1 MSWRSAL
8 PKSPKNMASAAL
20 VDSNV
25 FIALTR
31 RDEDLPRWLGSRYED
46 IYTCGMVRLEVLR
59 GIKDP
64 RQRDDMAGFFNVLC
78 HVQTDNKLW
87 DQATELGWEMDRGG
101 RIIPA
106 QDILIAA
113 CALRAGVPVLTA
125 DKHFQD
131 IPGLMVLP
139 FPIS

>member
-1 MSWRSAL
+1 MS
-8 PKSPKNMASAAL
+8 SAAL

-31 RDEDLPRWLGSRYED
+31 HRVDLSRWLGGRFED

-59 GIKDP
+59 GMKNP
-64 RQRDDMAGFFNVLC
+64 RERDAMAAFFDVLC
-78 HVQTDNKLW
+78 HVLTDNKLW
-87 DQATELGWEMDRGG
+87 EQATELGWKLDRLG
-101 RIIPA
+101 RTIPA

-125 DKHFQD
+125 DKHFEN
-131 IPGLMVLP
+131 IPGLMVIP
-139 FPIS
+139 FLNP

>member
-1 MSWRSAL
+1 MV
-8 PKSPKNMASAAL
+8 SAAL

-31 RDEDLPRWLGSRYED
+31 RDEDLPRWLGSRFDD

-59 GIKDP
+59 GIRDP
-64 RQRDDMAGFFNVLC
+64 RLRDDMAGFFDVFC

-87 DQATELGWEMDRGG
+87 EQAIELGWELDRRG

-113 CALRAGVPVLTA
+113 CALREGVPVFTA
-125 DKHFQD
+125 DKHFEN
-131 IPGLMVLP
+131 IPGLTVIP
-139 FPIS
+139 FPNP

>member
-1 MSWRSAL
+1 MSWRSA
-8 PKSPKNMASAAL
+8 SPKFPRNMASAAL

-31 RDEDLPRWLGSRYED
+31 RDEDVAQWLGGQLDD

-64 RQRDDMAGFFNVLC
+64 RQRDEMAGFFKVLC

-87 DQATELGWEMDRGG
+87 EQATELGWKLDRLG
-101 RIIPA
+101 RTIPA

-113 CALRAGVPVLTA
+113 CALRAGVPVLTS
-125 DKHFQD
+125 DKHFEN
-131 IPGLMVLP
+131 IPGLMVIL
-139 FPIS
+139 FPAT

>member
-1 MSWRSAL
+1 
-8 PKSPKNMASAAL
+8 MASAAL

-31 RDEDLPRWLGSRYED
+31 RREDSSRWLGSRFED

-59 GIKDP
+59 GMKSP
-64 RQRDDMAGFFNVLC
+64 RERDAMAGFFNVLC

-87 DQATELGWEMDRGG
+87 DHATELGWEMDRRG
-101 RIIPA
+101 RTIPA

-131 IPGLMVLP
+131 IPGLMVIP
-139 FPIS
+139 FLNR

>member
-1 MSWRSAL
+1 
-8 PKSPKNMASAAL
+8 MASAAL

-31 RDEDLPRWLGSRYED
+31 RDEDVAQWLGGQLDD

-59 GIKDP
+59 GIKKQ
-64 RQRDDMAGFFNVLC
+64 RQRDDMAAFFNVLC
-78 HVQTDNKLW
+78 NVQTDNNLW
-87 DQATELGWEMDRGG
+87 EEAAELGWKLDRLG
-101 RIIPA
+101 RTIPA

-131 IPGLMVLP
+131 IPDLMVIP
-139 FPIS
+139 FPGG

>member
-1 MSWRSAL
+1 
-8 PKSPKNMASAAL
+8 MAGAAL

-25 FIALTR
+25 FITLTR
-31 RDEDLPRWLGSRYED
+31 HREDSSRWLGERFED

-59 GIKDP
+59 GMKN
-64 RQRDDMAGFFNVLC
+64 RRERDAMAAFFNVLC

-87 DQATELGWEMDRGG
+87 EQAAELGWVMARLG
-101 RIIPA
+101 RTVPA

-125 DKHFQD
+125 DKHFED
-131 IPGLMVLP
+131 IPGLMVIP
-139 FPIS
+139 FSAA

>member
-1 MSWRSAL
+1 MSWRSGL
-8 PKSPKNMASAAL
+8 RKFPRNMASAAL

-31 RDEDLPRWLGSRYED
+31 HRVDASRWLGSRFED

-59 GIKDP
+59 GMKNL
-64 RQRDDMAGFFNVLC
+64 RERDAMAGFFNVLC

-87 DQATELGWEMDRGG
+87 EQATELAWKLDRLG
-101 RIIPA
+101 RTIPA

-113 CALRAGVPVLTA
+113 CALRAGVPVFTA

-131 IPGLMVLP
+131 IPGLMVIP
-139 FPIS
+139 FLNP